1 MTNNETFAFLPFTN
15 LSHAHFDLVRH
26 KGELI
31 TACVMLH
38 FFKHM
43 NRTFKLYKNGS
54 SYIKTMQRTC
64 SGSTET

>member
-15 LSHAHFDLVRH
+15 LSHAHFDLARH

-43 NRTFKLYKNGS
+43 NRTFKLYKNGT
-54 SYIKTMQRTC
+54 SYI
-64 SGSTET
+64 